1 MYKVLLVDDE
11 PIILTG
17 TKFLIDWEACGCEIV
32 GTAFNG
38 LEALDKI
45 RQLNPD
51 IVLCD
56 IRMPSLSGID
66 LLKQVQSEMP
76 HIVFIM
82 LTNYQDFEL
91 ACEAL
96 RYHAADYLIKTS
108 LTPETLK
115 KALEAAKLECSNR
128 SRLVNMDTVQQHLI
142 VLPKRKVLAGIAIN
156 SLISHEKKLSAGDIE
171 IMQDLNVHTGY
182 GVLVFPFEIPREQSS
197 GSGSVGEGSRLL
209 MWQKDITEKLIKN
222 FFPDCIL
229 PDSAGSEAIL
239 YALCWGMDAREWKE
253 RLPTLRTRLL
263 AASANITR
271 LNLQM
276 LATGHFS
283 GTDQAPECHR
293 QVGALQDYY
302 YLTGESKI
310 IGDDLPAVEYEPLS
324 LSGVSSRL
332 AAEIKSKNAGGVK
345 AVLSRIISQVQSV
358 CHQKKQ
364 AVWLCNDLLNEIGNS
379 GKRELISQYAD
390 AYREVEGFTTRV
402 QVLTWLERLKN
413 QLCGMLEQHD
423 PGKMRLLEDARQYVL
438 SNITTRITL
447 QEVAEQ
453 VNLSSSYLS
462 TLFKKHYNQSFVDF
476 VNQSKI
482 DYACR
487 LIREGNYKF
496 YEISYMLGFENA
508 YYFSR
513 VFRKCTGMTPTEYQ
527 QTLSATHT

>member
-38 LEALDKI
+38 QEALEQI
-45 RQLNPD
+45 RKLNPD

-66 LLKQVQSEMP
+66 LLKQIQPEMP
-76 HIVFIM
+76 HVVFIM
-82 LTNYQDFEL
+82 LTNYQDFDL

-96 RYHAADYLIKTS
+96 RYHAADYLIKSS

-115 KALEAAKLECSNR
+115 KALETAKLECNNR
-128 SRLVNMDTVQQHLI
+128 TRLVNMDTVRQHLA
-142 VLPKRKVLAGIAIN
+142 LPKRKILAGIAVN
-156 SLISHEKKLSAGDIE
+156 SLISHSKKLAAADEE
-171 IMQDLNVHTGY
+171 IMRDLDVLSGY
-182 GVLVFPFEIPREQSS
+182 GILIFPLDIPREQTS
-197 GSGSVGEGSRLL
+197 GGDPHGDSPRLM

-229 PDSAGSEAIL
+229 PEGADSDTVF
-239 YALCWGMDAREWKE
+239 YALCWGMGAREWQQ
-253 RLPTLRTRLL
+253 RLPTLRTRLK

-271 LNLQM
+271 LDVQM

-283 GTDQAPECHR
+283 GPGQEQECRRQAR
-293 QVGALQDYY
+293 SLLDYY
-302 YLTGESKI
+302 YLTGESSI
-310 IGDDLPAVEYEPLS
+310 PGDALPPVGYEPLS
-324 LSGVSSRL
+324 LSGISSRL
-332 AAEIKSKNAGGVK
+332 ASEIKSKNAGGVES
-345 AVLSRIISQVQSV
+345 LLTRIITQVQTVS
-358 CHQKKQ
+358 HQKKQ
-364 AVWLCNDLLNEIGNS
+364 AIWLCNDLLNEIGNS
-379 GKRELISQYAD
+379 GRKELISQYEN
-390 AYREVEGFTTRV
+390 AYREVENFTTRT
-402 QVLTWLERLKN
+402 QILSWLERLKN

-423 PGKMRLLEDARQYVL
+423 PGKMRLLEEARQYVL
-438 SNITTRITL
+438 ANITTRITL
-447 QEVAEQ
+447 QEVADQ
-453 VNLSSSYLS
+453 VNLSASYLS
-462 TLFKKHYNQSFVDF
+462 TLFKKQYNQSFVDF

-487 LIREGNYKF
+487 LIREGNYRF

-527 QTLSATHT
+527 QSLGSTHN

>member
-17 TKFLIDWEACGCEIV
+17 TKFLIDWEACGCEIA

-38 LEALDKI
+38 QEALEQI

-66 LLKQVQSEMP
+66 LLKQVQQEMT
-76 HIVFIM
+76 HVVFIM
-82 LTNYQDFEL
+82 LTNYQDFDL

-96 RYHAADYLIKTS
+96 RYHAADYLIKNS

-115 KALEAAKLECSNR
+115 KALETAKLECNNR
-128 SRLVNMDTVQQHLI
+128 ARLVNMETVQQHLT
-142 VLPKRKVLAGIAIN
+142 LPKRKILAGIAAN
-156 SLISHEKKLSAGDIE
+156 SLISHGRKLSAADEE
-171 IMQDLNVHTGY
+171 IMRDLNVISGY
-182 GVLVFPFEIPREQSS
+182 GVLIFPLDIPREPQPDS
-197 GSGSVGEGSRLL
+197 GTHGDSPRLM
-209 MWQKDITEKLIKN
+209 MWQRDITEKLIKN

-229 PDSAGSEAIL
+229 PEGADCDSVL
-239 YALCWGMDAREWKE
+239 YALCWGMNAGEWQR
-253 RLPTLRTRLL
+253 RLPTLRTRLK

-271 LNLQM
+271 LDLQM

-283 GTDQAPECHR
+283 GTEQTQECRR
-293 QVGALQDYY
+293 QVRALQDYY
-302 YLTGESKI
+302 YLTGESRI
-310 IGDDLPAVEYEPLS
+310 TGDALPSIEYESLS
-324 LSGVSSRL
+324 LSGTSSRL
-332 AAEIKSKNAGGVK
+332 STELKSRNAGGVE
-345 AVLSRIISQVQSV
+345 AILSRIITQVQTVS
-358 CHQKKQ
+358 HPKKQ
-364 AVWLCNDLLNEIGNS
+364 AIWLCNDLLNEIGNS
-379 GKRELISQYAD
+379 GKKELIAQYGD
-390 AYREVEGFTTRV
+390 AYREVEGFTTRT
-402 QVLTWLERLKN
+402 QVLSWLERLKN

-423 PGKMRLLEDARQYVL
+423 PGKIRLLEEARQYVL
-438 SNITTRITL
+438 ANITTRITL
-447 QEVAEQ
+447 QDVAEQ
-453 VNLSSSYLS
+453 VNLSASYLS
-462 TLFKKHYNQSFVDF
+462 TLFKKQYNQSFVDF

-487 LIREGNYKF
+487 LIRDGNYRF

-527 QTLSATHT
+527 QSLGSTHD